1 MLGDV
6 MDRKIELSNIP
17 EVDSMNKQLLTEI
30 AEKQYDKFEKIF
42 GENTS
47 LKINF
52 KESSKTGNKSRYD
65 VNAMLIVNN
74 KTIVSKATE
83 WDVIE
88 ALQKALSKLNSEAV
102 RALKK

>member
-1 MLGDV
+1 

-17 EVDSMNKQLLTEI
+17 ELDSMTKQLLTEI
-30 AEKQYDKFEKIF
+30 VEKQYDKFEKIL
-42 GENTS
+42 GESTS

-65 VNAMLIVNN
+65 VNAMLIINN
-74 KTIVSKATE
+74 KTLVSKATE
-83 WDVIE
+83 WDIIE

-102 RALKK
+102 KAMKK

>member
-1 MLGDV
+1 

-17 EVDSMNKQLLTEI
+17 ELDTMSRQLLVET
-30 AEKQYDKFEKIF
+30 AERQYDKFEKIL

-52 KESSKTGNKSRYD
+52 KESSKSGNKSRYD
-65 VNAMLIVNN
+65 VNAMLVVNN
-74 KTIVSKATE
+74 KTLVSKTSE
-83 WDVIE
+83 WDATE

-102 RALKK
+102 KALKK

>member
-6 MDRKIELSNIP
+6 MDRKIELSNMP

-30 AEKQYDKFEKIF
+30 AERQYDKFEKIF
-42 GENTS
+42 GESTA
-47 LKINF
+47 LKITF

-74 KTIVSKATE
+74 KTLSSKATE
-83 WDVIE
+83 WDVIT
-88 ALQKALSKLNSEAV
+88 ALQKALSKLNSEA
-102 RALKK
+102 AKAMKK